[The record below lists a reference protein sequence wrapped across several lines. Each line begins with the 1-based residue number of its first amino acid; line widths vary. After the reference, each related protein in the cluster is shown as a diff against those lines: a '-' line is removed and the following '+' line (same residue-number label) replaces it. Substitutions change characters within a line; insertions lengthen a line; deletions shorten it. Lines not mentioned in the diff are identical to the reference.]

1 MTDARI
7 LQDDRWGAVIDYP
20 TNNIIEIRWYDTT
33 VELDRQSFN
42 NWLSMFAGH
51 VESTRRQ
58 GILVDSTSFRMARH
72 EMDSDWRDANIIPRY
87 NSAGVLR
94 FAIHMPEGMPAIGA
108 EPAPEG
114 PANFPTGY
122 FGARQAALAWLG
134 S

>member
-1 MTDARI
+1 
-7 LQDDRWGAVIDYP
+7 
-20 TNNIIEIRWYDTT
+20 
-33 VELDRQSFN
+33 
-42 NWLSMFAGH
+42 MFAGH
-51 VESTRRQ
+51 VESTRRR

-94 FAIHMPEGMPAIGA
+94 FAFHMPEGMPAIGA